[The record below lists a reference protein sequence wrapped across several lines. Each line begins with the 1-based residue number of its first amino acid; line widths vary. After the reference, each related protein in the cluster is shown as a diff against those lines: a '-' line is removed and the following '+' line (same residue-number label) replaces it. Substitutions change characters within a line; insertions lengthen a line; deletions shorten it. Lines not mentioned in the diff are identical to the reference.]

1 LVVSK
6 GSSQGAIAIAKTSG
20 PGAGV
25 RLASTNVKLLV
36 AAVAE
41 RVADAELETSKVG
54 RLVHNHVVVTN
65 AVSSAESRTSFSLT
79 PVCAERASYTSKVL
93 AGDVGLTTEVQL
105 TPRIGAQTNGGL
117 AVEQTAGRGVTRTDI
132 KTAFQNEH
140 GLETIAQIFGAFQAP
155 AIAFAHAIDK
165 TS

>member
-1 LVVSK
+1 
-6 GSSQGAIAIAKTSG
+6 
-20 PGAGV
+20 
-25 RLASTNVKLLV
+25 
-36 AAVAE
+36 
-41 RVADAELETSKVG
+41 
-54 RLVHNHVVVTN
+54 
-65 AVSSAESRTSFSLT
+65 SAESRTSFSLT

-165 TS
+165 TSALCVDFFAQKGAVNALVTDTTIKNTV